1 MFCSKCGTQLGGTA
15 TFCSGCG
22 NPVGTPV
29 AQSYSA
35 PAATANYN
43 SNNFGA
49 PQYGNQAFNSPNY
62 SAVGST
68 SGMAIG
74 GFICSLLGISIIG
87 LILGY
92 LARKEILQSNGA
104 KSGSGLATAAIV
116 LGWLW
121 LILSV
126 VFGIIWGVALANA
139 SSSYY
144 L

>member
-1 MFCSKCGTQLGGTA
+1 MFCSKCGTQLGINA

-22 NPVGTPV
+22 NPVGTPI
-29 AQSYSA
+29 AQGYYAPSA
-35 PAATANYN
+35 NSSYN
-43 SNNFGA
+43 SNAFGA
-49 PQYGNQAFNSPNY
+49 PQYGNQTFNSPNY
-62 SAVGST
+62 SAVGQT
-68 SGMAIG
+68 SGLAIG
-74 GFICSLLGISIIG
+74 GFICSLLGISLVG

-92 LARKEILQSNGA
+92 LARKEIRQSNGA

-121 LILSV
+121 LVISV
-126 VFGIIWGVALANA
+126 VFGIIWGIALANA